1 MEGEVFFAQYLPQI
15 FSSLLFAN
23 FAYTA
28 AIMSSEKRSMR
39 LLMVCALGTLAGK
52 HVSLFFSS
60 KLLHSVSQTFFI
72 AASCSIQ
79 AAQIR

>member
-1 MEGEVFFAQYLPQI
+1 MEGEVFFAQILPQI

-28 AIMSSEKRSMR
+28 AMSSEKRSMR

-60 KLLHSVSQTFFI
+60 KLLHSVAQTFFI
-72 AASCSIQ
+72 AASCSI
-79 AAQIR
+79 